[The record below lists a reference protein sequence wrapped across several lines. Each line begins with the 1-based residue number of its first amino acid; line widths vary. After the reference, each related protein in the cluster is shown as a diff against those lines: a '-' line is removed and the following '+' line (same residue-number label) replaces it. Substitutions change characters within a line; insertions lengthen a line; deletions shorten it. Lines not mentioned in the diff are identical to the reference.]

1 MRAFCIF
8 ANVFDKYLFMDR
20 FSYLHAA
27 DPGLV
32 EELYK
37 KFLEDPESIDSS
49 WRQFFDGFE
58 FARKHYPAGR
68 KQEGTV
74 YPSEFKVINLINGY
88 RQRGHLFTKTNP
100 VRTRRK
106 YTPTLDIENFGLT
119 GEDLSRSFEAGHE
132 IGIGKA
138 TLGQIIDHLQQ
149 TYCQSV
155 GAEFFYIRNPEVRLW
170 LQDRME
176 KSKNTYPFTSEDRK
190 YIYRDLAR
198 AVLFEKFIHKKFPG
212 QKRFSLEGAESLIP
226 ALDALMEKSTQLG
239 AEEIVIGMP
248 HRGRLNVLANFLKKP
263 YERIFSEFRGMKYDD
278 ETLMGDVK
286 YHLGHTH
293 ERLTTEN
300 KRVKITLAPNPSH
313 LEAVGPVV
321 EGIVRARIDLDYK
334 GDFNKILPILIHG
347 DGSIAGQGVVYEVI
361 QMSQL
366 PGYKTGGTVHLVVNN
381 QIGFTTNYLDA
392 RSSTY
397 CTDVAKVVQSP
408 VFHVNGD
415 DVEAIVAT
423 VQLAMEFRAKFQR
436 DVFIDILCYRK
447 WGHNEG
453 DEPRFTQPILYKIIE
468 QHPNPMEIYRQQLID
483 RELLDA
489 SFLDGVEVKAQDL
502 FEKSLESSKKI
513 ERAKITSFLEN
524 VWKDIR
530 KAKPV
535 DFDSS
540 PDTSIELNKLKEIG
554 RRIAYVPDGENFF
567 RKLVKLQESRMEM
580 IDKTGVID
588 WAMGELLAYGTLLEE
603 GFPVRL
609 SGQDS
614 VRGTFSHRHA
624 SLKIE
629 DSEKEYFPLN
639 HISGKQARF
648 EVYNSPLSEYG
659 VLGFD
664 YGYSLASPNT
674 LTIWE
679 AQFGDFANGAQI
691 IFDQFLSSAEDKW
704 NVMNDLVVLLP
715 HGYEGQGP
723 EHSSARIER
732 FLILSAEYNIQV
744 ANVTT
749 PANFFHM
756 IRRQLHRD
764 FRKPLIVFTPKSLL
778 RNVRCVSPLEDLAAG
793 GFREVIDDAS
803 ADPRTT
809 KKLVFCTGKVYYD
822 LLEEKEKLHA
832 NDTALVRIEQ
842 LHPFPIK
849 QIRKLIEKYHH
860 ATDWLWTQEEPANMG
875 AWNFIHHQMEEVPL
889 RLVARPASGSPA
901 TGSPEFHEI
910 RQRKIIEK
918 TFGSC
923 DCPKVAEECRMICIG
938 NRWKTFEKQ
947 LLKDGKPITTKSV
960 SAIKR
965 LES

>member
-1 MRAFCIF
+1 
-8 ANVFDKYLFMDR
+8 MDR

-27 DPGLV
+27 DPGAV

-37 KFLEDPESIDSS
+37 KFLEDPDSIDVS

-58 FARKHYPAGR
+58 FARKHYPVGKKREEA
-68 KQEGTV
+68 V

-88 RQRGHLFTKTNP
+88 RQRGHLFTRTNP

-106 YTPTLDIENFGLT
+106 YTPTLDIENFGLSQT
-119 GEDLSRSFEAGHE
+119 DLDQTFEAGHE

-138 TLGQIIDHLQQ
+138 TLRQILDHLQQ

-155 GAEFFYIRNPEVRLW
+155 GAEFFYVRNPEIRAW
-170 LQDRME
+170 LQDKME
-176 KSKNTYPFTSEDRK
+176 RTRNTYPFTLDDRK
-190 YIYRDLAR
+190 YIYRNIAR

-212 QKRFSLEGAESLIP
+212 QKRFSLEGAEALIP
-226 ALDALMEKSTQLG
+226 ALDAIMEKSAHLG
-239 AEEIVIGMP
+239 TEEIVIGMP
-248 HRGRLNVLANFLKKP
+248 HRGRLNVLANFLKKR
-263 YERIFSEFRGMKYDD
+263 YEKIFSEFRGMKYDD

-286 YHLGHTH
+286 YHLGHTT
-293 ERLTTEN
+293 ERISTSG
-300 KRVKITLAPNPSH
+300 KRMKMTLSPNPSH

-321 EGIVRARIDLDYK
+321 EGIVRARVDLVYK

-347 DGSIAGQGVVYEVI
+347 DASIAGQGVVYELV

-366 PGYKTGGTVHLVVNN
+366 PGYKTGGTVHVVVNN

-415 DVEAIVAT
+415 DVEALVAT

-468 QHPNPMEIYRQQLID
+468 KHPDPREIYRQYLT
-483 RELLDA
+483 ENNLLDIK
-489 SFLDGVEVKAQDL
+489 FMDETEQKILDL
-502 FEKSLESSKKI
+502 FEKSLETSKKI
-513 ERAKITSFLEN
+513 EKAQITSFLEN

-530 KAKPV
+530 KAEPQ
-535 DFDSS
+535 DFDFS
-540 PDTSIELNKLKEIG
+540 PDTSVPLKILREIG
-554 RRIAYVPDGENFF
+554 KKIAFVPEGENFF

-580 IDKTGVID
+580 VEKTGVID
-588 WAMGELLAYGTLLEE
+588 WAMGELLAYGTLLTE
-603 GFPVRL
+603 GCPVRL

-639 HISGKQARF
+639 HLSENQAKF

-704 NVMNDLVVLLP
+704 NVMNDLVILLP

-732 FLILSAEYNIQV
+732 YLILSAEYNMQV

-749 PANFFHM
+749 PANFFHL
-756 IRRQLHRD
+756 IRRQNRRE

-778 RNVRCVSPLEDLAAG
+778 RHARCVSPLEDLARG
-793 GFREVIDDAS
+793 GFMEVIDDTA
-803 ADPRTT
+803 ADPKKIR
-809 KKLVFCTGKVYYD
+809 KLVFCNGKIFYD
-822 LLEEKEKLHA
+822 LLEEKEKLNA
-832 NDTALVRIEQ
+832 GDTALIRIEQ
-842 LHPFPIK
+842 LHPFPAR
-849 QIRKLIEKYHH
+849 QVRKILEKYSH
-860 ATDWLWTQEEPANMG
+860 TIDWIWTQEEPVNMG
-875 AWNFIHHQMEEVPL
+875 AWNFIHHQMKEVPL
-889 RLVARPASGSPA
+889 RLIARPASGSPA
-901 TGSPEFHEI
+901 TGSVEFHEI

-923 DCPKVAEECRMICIG
+923 DCPKVAEECRMMCIG
-938 NRWKTFEKQ
+938 NRWKTFEQQ
-947 LLKDGKPITTKSV
+947 LEKSGQPITTKTV
-960 SAIKR
+960 SAVKK
-965 LES
+965 L